1 MWKKSINF
9 LKWYFVLM
17 ICRLVVMHY
26 CFLSSW
32 CKMIC
37 SHILR
42 NGQTVMNPAGSFDV
56 FPSEHILCTSK
67 TLAYLQI
74 FFLKIFLL
82 QIYFLQIYFLQ
93 IFLLQ
98 IYFLQIYC
106 LQIYFLQKMPETDW
120 ISRRGPFEKAI
131 DTTAISSLFGPL
143 HPAIQDHKRN
153 ICFKEVSK
161 AGGCWTNVFCL

>member
-1 MWKKSINF
+1 MLSYSPQWTDCDESC
-9 LKWYFVLM
+9 W
-17 ICRLVVMHY
+17 LVWCFPQWTHIMHQ
-26 CFLSSW
+26 
-32 CKMIC
+32 
-37 SHILR
+37 H
-42 NGQTVMNPAGSFDV
+42 
-56 FPSEHILCTSK
+56 K

-74 FFLKIFLL
+74 F
-82 QIYFLQIYFLQ
+82 FLQ

-143 HPAIQDHKRN
+143 DSAIQDHKRK
-153 ICFKEVSK
+153 ICFKKVSK
-161 AGGCWTNVFCL
+161 PGGCWTNVYCSWLVFNELKLLLTLSFRWHNTFRNIRY